1 MTEPN
6 DPRPSLADYHR
17 WIDTAESQGFDSVK
31 MPIDDLRALLAVAEA
46 HAAAWTPCKRYDH
59 RGETPPCG
67 VCGNCKLNAA
77 TERFRP

>member
-1 MTEPN
+1 MTDN

-46 HAAAWTPCKRYDH
+46 AREIRTCHPGSCCCVFHEAI
-59 RGETPPCG
+59 
-67 VCGNCKLNAA
+67 
-77 TERFRP
+77 ERFRP